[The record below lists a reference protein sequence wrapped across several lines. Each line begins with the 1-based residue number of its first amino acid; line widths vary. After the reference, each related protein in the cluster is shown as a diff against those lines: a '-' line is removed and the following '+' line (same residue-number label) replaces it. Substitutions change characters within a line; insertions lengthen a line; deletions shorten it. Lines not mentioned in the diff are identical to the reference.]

1 MAEEKID
8 VSNMTLSD
16 VTQKASEKAQAYG
29 EKAEALNSANQK
41 VEEAKQAA
49 SEAIND
55 IWNQNSSS
63 TPEEKLKKIE
73 ETNKLLEEAEKEA
86 EEAQKELEQ
95 SAEEAQKAQEE
106 LKAKKDEMEAKR
118 PTDETYVV
126 YTAQIKCMKNK
137 EKDYGMRSSILV
149 LPETHGIFVRGIPQ
163 MTVLD
168 NLAEK
173 NIINFGGCCSKEN
186 PSTVETAKEIAKQ
199 ATEEAKKDR
208 NLGEKLVDGF
218 MGFISDV
225 KKAFTGEEDDSV
237 DESLIEICYGE
248 CTPILI
254 PGVAWTRE
262 KEKVSLNGEAPLLR
276 RCELHCLYGGTIIL
290 ETSGQPE

>member
-8 VSNMTLSD
+8 VSNLKLSD
-16 VTQKASEKAQAYG
+16 ATQRAGETIQAYY
-29 EKAEALNSANQK
+29 EKAEALENANQK
-41 VEEAKQAA
+41 VEEAKKAMGEVVTDIITKDGA
-49 SEAIND
+49 SE
-55 IWNQNSSS
+55 
-63 TPEEKLKKIE
+63 EKIE
-73 ETNKLLEEAEKEA
+73 KAKKALEEAEKEA
-86 EEAQKELEQ
+86 QKAQEELEQ

-106 LKAKKDEMEAKR
+106 LQAKKEEMEAQR

-126 YTAQIKCMKNK
+126 YTAQMKCMKNK
-137 EKDYGMRSSILV
+137 EKDYGMRSSVLV
-149 LPETHGIFVRGIPQ
+149 LPQTHGIFVRGIPQ
-163 MTVLD
+163 MNVFD
-168 NLAEK
+168 NLAEQ

-186 PSTVETAKEIAKQ
+186 PSTVETAKEVAKQ

-218 MGFISDV
+218 MGFVSKV
-225 KKAFTGEEDDSV
+225 KSVFTGEEDDSV
-237 DESLIEICYGE
+237 DESLIEMCYGK
-248 CTPILI
+248 CTPILV

-262 KEKVSLNGEAPLLR
+262 KEKVSLNGEPPLLR

>member
-8 VSNMTLSD
+8 VSNMKLSD
-16 VTQKASEKAQAYG
+16 VTQKASEKAQVHK
-29 EKAEALNSANQK
+29 EKIEASKRADQK
-41 VEEAKQAA
+41 LKEAKQAA
-49 SEAIND
+49 SEAFND
-55 IWNQNSSS
+55 VSNQDFSFIR
-63 TPEEKLKKIE
+63 EEKLKKIG
-73 ETNKLLEEAEKEA
+73 ETSKLLKEAEKEA

-95 SAEEAQKAQEE
+95 SAEEAQKAEEE
-106 LKAKKDEMEAKR
+106 LKAKKEEIEAKR
-118 PTDETYVV
+118 PTDKTYVV

-137 EKDYGMRSSILV
+137 EKDYGMRSSMLV

-163 MTVLD
+163 MTALD
-168 NLAEK
+168 NLAEI

-186 PSTVETAKEIAKQ
+186 PSTVEKAKEIAKQ

-208 NLGEKLVDGF
+208 NLGEELVDGF

-237 DESLIEICYGE
+237 DESLIEVCYGK

-276 RCELHCLYGGTIIL
+276 RCELHCLYGGIIIL